1 MFTRRESG
9 QPSKRD
15 LFIAEAASQV
25 GYTARP
31 NRNSFYG
38 ERTGYNSHPWSG
50 SFIDVVAHSTDVDIP
65 SLVYPTAALQVFMK
79 TGRLHVTPKP
89 GDIAFFAFPTEGHFD
104 VQHVGIVEDVT
115 GVTFNG
121 SFRTIEAQVTSGNP
135 KAQDQRDSVHTR
147 VRFLTD
153 VVAFGR
159 PNFKRSRL
167 KVNDGGLDPKDSKV
181 PLINIARVL
190 TFKPS
195 IDVELIQLALAVT
208 VDLRNAK
215 RGHWDAQTRS
225 AFANF
230 QRNVGYVG
238 DDATGTPDPKSLQLL
253 AAASGKIFQVP

>member
-38 ERTGYNSHPWSG
+38 ERTGYNSQPWSG
-50 SFIDVVAHSTDVDIP
+50 SFIDVIAHSTDVDIP
-65 SLVYPTAALQVFMK
+65 SLVYPTAAMQVFMK

-121 SFRTIEAQVTSGNP
+121 SFKTIEAQVTSGNP
-135 KAQDQRDSVHTR
+135 KAQDQRDSVHHR

-159 PNFKRSRL
+159 PNFQRSRL
-167 KVNDGGLDPKDSKV
+167 NVEAGGAVDARV
-181 PLINIARVL
+181 PIVNIARVL
-190 TFKPS
+190 TWKPCA
-195 IDVELIQLALAVT
+195 DTELIQRALAVT
-208 VDLRNAK
+208 VDLRNAR
-215 RGHWDAQTRS
+215 RGTWDAQTRS

-230 QRNVGYVG
+230 QRMVGYVG
-238 DDATGTPDPKSLQLL
+238 EDATGTPDPKSLQLL
-253 AAASGKIFQVP
+253 AAASKNIFRVP

>member
-15 LFIAEAASQV
+15 LFIAEAASHV
-25 GYTARP
+25 GYTSRP
-31 NRNSFYG
+31 NRNNVYG
-38 ERTGYNSHPWSG
+38 ERTGYNSQPWSG

-89 GDIAFFAFPTEGHFD
+89 GDIAFFAFPATGHFD

-121 SFRTIEAQVTSGNP
+121 SFKTIEAEVTSGNP

-147 VRFLTD
+147 VRYLTD

-167 KVNDGGLDPKDSKV
+167 KVDGPGAGDARV
-181 PLINIARVL
+181 PVINIARIL
-190 TFKPS
+190 TWKPS
-195 IDVELIQLALAVT
+195 RDIELLQLALAVT
-208 VDLRNAK
+208 VDLRNAR
-215 RGHWDAQTRS
+215 RGNWDAQTRS

-230 QRNVGYVG
+230 QRMVGYVG
-238 DDATGTPDPKSLQLL
+238 EDATGTPDPKSLQLL
-253 AAASGKIFQVP
+253 AAASGNIFRVP

>member
-1 MFTRRESG
+1 MFARRESG

-50 SFIDVVAHSTDVDIP
+50 SFIDVIAHSTDVDIP

-121 SFRTIEAQVTSGNP
+121 SFKTIEANIDTGLAKGP
-135 KAQDQRDSVHTR
+135 QDRNGIFERTR
-147 VRFLTD
+147 YLTD
-153 VVAFGR
+153 VIGFGR
-159 PNFKRSRL
+159 PNFRRTRMQLPAEGGPEDLQLSTKPV
-167 KVNDGGLDPKDSKV
+167 VNL
-181 PLINIARVL
+181 ARVL
-190 TFKPS
+190 TWKPS
-195 IDVELIQLALAVT
+195 MDVELIQIALAAT
-208 VDLRNAK
+208 SDLRNAK
-215 RGHWDAQTRS
+215 KGVFDAQTKS
-225 AFANF
+225 AFASF
-230 QRNVGYVG
+230 QRSVGYVG
-238 DDATGTPDPKSLQLL
+238 PDASGVPDAQSLKLL
-253 AAASGKIFQVP
+253 AAKTKIFRT

>member
-38 ERTGYNSHPWSG
+38 ERTGYNSQPWSG

-65 SLVYPTAALQVFMK
+65 SCVYPAAALQVFMK

-121 SFRTIEAQVTSGNP
+121 SFKTIEAQVSSGNP
-135 KAQDQRDSVHTR
+135 KGQDQRDSVHTR
-147 VRFLTD
+147 VRYLTD

-167 KVNDGGLDPKDSKV
+167 KVGEGSPGDPNLPV
-181 PLINIARVL
+181 INIARVL

-195 IDVELIQLALAVT
+195 RDIELLQLALAVT
-208 VDLRNAK
+208 VDLRNAR
-215 RGHWDAQTRS
+215 RGTWDAQTRS

-230 QRNVGYVG
+230 QRMVGYVG